1 MENGISGK
9 LEGFYL
15 KLKNEDGSSNEI
27 TYVDVE
33 VIPVLSKSDS
43 LESIIVSFKEIEK
56 KTFTTNPGSE
66 NNQSFKAFLEN
77 SSNAFFLTKPD
88 GTILDANKTA
98 CDFIWLFT

>member
-1 MENGISGK
+1 MV
-9 LEGFYL
+9 
-15 KLKNEDGSSNEI
+15 SSNEI

-66 NNQSFKAFLEN
+66 NNQSYQSILEN

-98 CDFIWLFT
+98 CDLFGYSLEELRQVGREGIIDHNDASF